1 MRDTI
6 GVDWADAEH
15 AIWVEDAQG
24 NRVVDRAVSHTAEGL
39 AEWGR
44 WLDEH
49 RGPA

>member
-1 MRDTI
+1 MRYYI
-6 GVDWADAEH
+6 GVHWADAEH
-15 AIWVEDAQG
+15 AIWVEDTQG
-24 NRVVDRAVSHTAEGL
+24 VRVLERVVPHTAEGF